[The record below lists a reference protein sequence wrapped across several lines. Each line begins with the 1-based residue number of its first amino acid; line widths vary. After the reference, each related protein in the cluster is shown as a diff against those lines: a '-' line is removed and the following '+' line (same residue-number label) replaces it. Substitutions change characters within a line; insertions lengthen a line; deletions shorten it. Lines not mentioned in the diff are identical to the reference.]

1 LNIGLCFLFS
11 AWFSQIGWMPLGG
24 LALSISL
31 STAIETTTLFFLLR
45 KRLKGIQGREL
56 ALGMGAAVLGTLAMS
71 IVILFWLQG
80 TKNLS
85 PALMTLGGVV
95 VGAGSYALA
104 MLVLRVPEVGSLIRM
119 ARRLLKR

>member
-1 LNIGLCFLFS
+1 
-11 AWFSQIGWMPLGG
+11 
-24 LALSISL
+24 
-31 STAIETTTLFFLLR
+31 
-45 KRLKGIQGREL
+45 
-56 ALGMGAAVLGTLAMS
+56 MS